1 MEETSAHSGG
11 TALRAVKRFAQGR
24 KTLMPGQFTCP
35 AQYHG
40 AAPHRH
46 LPVGGCSM
54 AIITAALA

>member
-24 KTLMPGQFTCP
+24 KTMMPGQITCP
-35 AQYHG
+35 AQKKSRG
-40 AAPHRH
+40 PHRH

>member
-24 KTLMPGQFTCP
+24 KTLMPGHYLSRAVKKP
-35 AQYHG
+35 G
-40 AAPHRH
+40 
-46 LPVGGCSM
+46 VGGCSM

>member
-24 KTLMPGQFTCP
+24 KTLMPGHYLSRAVKKP
-35 AQYHG
+35 G
-40 AAPHRH
+40 APRH